1 MDVKVV
7 VIGALRFPA
16 ENISNV
22 LPYLRS
28 FVQATQD
35 LDGCTMYEVAEDP
48 FDKGVIR
55 FSELWP
61 DRDSLEKHLKAYHV
75 EVWREKARMCG
86 LLERVFWSY
95 DITSEPIAV

>member
-1 MDVKVV
+1 MKAKVAV
-7 VIGALRFPA
+7 LGTLRFPA
-16 ENISNV
+16 ENIPKV

-35 LDGCTMYEVAEDP
+35 LDGCIMYEVAEDP
-48 FDKGVIR
+48 FDRGLIR

-61 DRDSLEKHLKAYHV
+61 SRASLEQHLKAPHV
-75 EVWREKARMCG
+75 EVWRHKARMCG

-95 DITSEPIAV
+95 EIASEAIAV